1 MASMEPHSQHI
12 VKYVERVSGGVII
25 TFADGKCAL
34 FKDDLLYATLSQ
46 AQELN
51 DLDDGEPSMA

>member
-1 MASMEPHSQHI
+1 MEPHSQHI